1 MFHNAMQLGIGF
13 LTLAKYNST
22 YHEVMEHVE
31 GLLRDLKYI
40 CRETNFYEG
49 NAKMLDYIKN
59 TLT

>member
-13 LTLAKYNST
+13 LTLAKYIST

-40 CRETNFYEG
+40 CRETNF
-49 NAKMLDYIKN
+49 L
-59 TLT
+59 